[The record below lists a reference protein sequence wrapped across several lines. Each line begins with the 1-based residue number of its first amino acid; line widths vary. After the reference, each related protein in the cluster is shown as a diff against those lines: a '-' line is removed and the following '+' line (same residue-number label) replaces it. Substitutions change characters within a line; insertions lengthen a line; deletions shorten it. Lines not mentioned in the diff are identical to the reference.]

1 MPVFASLTGY
11 SQKGGGYD
19 VGSAEGGERWPLTR
33 LCMVTVVATRLQA
46 PAHRLISGRSG
57 VFFKKSMKL
66 TSLDVDEILRI
77 CVRAKSNFWI
87 IWFYIDNQRRKEIA
101 DLTFQKYNELWFEHD
116 ELSVRVTSLR
126 LWVYEWGAEWIFVSS
141 QALHAKFLWHDAGAA
156 IIMRIFWHIH
166 NEDGTKAQDLSASVN
181 IRIKKDVSLNK

>member
-1 MPVFASLTGY
+1 MRLWLGIARREVGMMWGQQRAVRGDHWP
-11 SQKGGGYD
+11 
-19 VGSAEGGERWPLTR
+19 GSAWSQWSPPGS
-33 LCMVTVVATRLQA
+33 RLQHTGSSLKDQA
-46 PAHRLISGRSG
+46 
-57 VFFKKSMKL
+57 FFSKSMKL

-87 IWFYIDNQRRKEIA
+87 IWFYIDNQRRKEII
-101 DLTFQKYNELWFEHD
+101 DLTFEKYNELWFEHD

-166 NEDGTKAQDLSASVN
+166 NEDGTKVQDLSASVN
-181 IRIKKDVSLNK
+181 ISIKKDVSLNK